1 MRYTKFVEHLYLAK
15 LPTDEIQLLKSTTE
29 SACFFAVK
37 YTSDTELIRRYGES
51 LFAAGCFDFSVFGG
65 KAKVWK
71 DVLDQVQDGLNIN
84 TLIGNFRA
92 AKMYRTLD
100 DFCRRIDMS
109 LSMYPSAK
117 KDCYLFYDDEPMMV
131 RVVERL
137 REITGRY
144 IWEG

>member
-1 MRYTKFVEHLYLAK
+1 MRYTKLAEHLYLAE

-37 YTSDTELIRRYGES
+37 YTADTELIRRYGES

-71 DVLDQVQDGLNIN
+71 DTFDQVQDGMNIN
-84 TLIGNFRA
+84 ALIGNFRA
-92 AKMYRTLD
+92 AKMYTTLD

-117 KDCYLFYDDEPMMV
+117 KDCYLFFDDEPMMV

-137 REITGRY
+137 
-144 IWEG
+144 